1 MRFAVIVVNVCFFY
15 YNAFAGEKVKSI
27 VHDLRVFGV
36 LSDPK
41 DLNTNI

>member
-1 MRFAVIVVNVCFFY
+1 MFVFY

-36 LSDPK
+36 FGVLSDPK